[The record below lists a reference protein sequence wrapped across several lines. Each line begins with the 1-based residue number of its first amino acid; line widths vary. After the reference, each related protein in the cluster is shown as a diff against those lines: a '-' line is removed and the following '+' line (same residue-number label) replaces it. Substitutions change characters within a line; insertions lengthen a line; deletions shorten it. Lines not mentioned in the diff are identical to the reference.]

1 MCLAFVLQEGSV
13 LNLDFGIIFA
23 CTQFRTILNS
33 LNSTCTLSL
42 FSFDKPAPALV
53 DLGEEEE
60 PDYEDR
66 APQPPRRRPALRR
79 RPASLPR
86 RRRPSPP
93 PVRPVAAPAPVPVR
107 PLPVRPILR
116 LANGHPLDETD
127 ATDVSV
133 WLLAVGLP
141 GLLLLAALAAAALL
155 WRVMRRRQR
164 RARRWVTLLG
174 SFARVVA

>member
-1 MCLAFVLQEGSV
+1 MFYVLSACV
-13 LNLDFGIIFA
+13 ARRKCFKLDFGIIFA
-23 CTQFRTILNS
+23 CIQFRTILNS

-53 DLGEEEE
+53 NLGEEEE
-60 PDYEDR
+60 PDQEDR
-66 APQPPRRRPALRR
+66 ALPPPRRRPALRR

-93 PVRPVAAPAPVPVR
+93 PFRPVAAPAPVPVR

-116 LANGHPLDETD
+116 LANGHPLDEAD

-141 GLLLLAALAAAALL
+141 GLMLLAALAAAALL

-164 RARRWVTLLG
+164 RARRWVTL
-174 SFARVVA
+174 